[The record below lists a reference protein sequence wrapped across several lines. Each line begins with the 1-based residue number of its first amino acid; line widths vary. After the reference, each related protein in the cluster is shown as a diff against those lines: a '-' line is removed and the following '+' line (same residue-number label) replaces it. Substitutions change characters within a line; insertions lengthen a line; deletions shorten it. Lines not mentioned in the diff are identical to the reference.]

1 MTITRTLVAVNPQA
15 PPNKVSYD
23 FNERVY
29 KVNDIVDNLSIHFS
43 L

>member
-15 PPNKVSYD
+15 PPNKLAYD